1 MNMERLYG
9 KENLNFT
16 DKGISDKIKDFYS
29 DLMAEYGDKYDN
41 ADIEL
46 YVVEELMALFA
57 IRRAHQIVDDYVKN
71 TKKIKF

>member
-1 MNMERLYG
+1 MERLYG

-16 DKGISDKIKDFYS
+16 SKGISDKIKDFYS

-41 ADIEL
+41 TDIEL

-57 IRRAHQIVDDYVKN
+57 IRRAHQIVDDYARNMKQ
-71 TKKIKF
+71 IKF

>member
-16 DKGISDKIKDFYS
+16 DKGISDKVKSFYS
-29 DLMAEYGDKYDN
+29 DLMTEYGDKYDN

-46 YVVEELMALFA
+46 YVIEELTALFA
-57 IRRAHQIVDDYVKN
+57 IRRAHQIVDDYTRNMKQ
-71 TKKIKF
+71 IKF

>member
-1 MNMERLYG
+1 MNRLYG
-9 KENLNFT
+9 KENMNFT
-16 DKGISDKIKDFYS
+16 DKGISEKIKNFYS

-57 IRRAHQIVDDYVKN
+57 IRRAHQIVDDYARSM
-71 TKKIKF
+71 KKIKF